1 MEVHIIY
8 ILNQHILKSLWLV
21 YRENNVQG
29 MLQLKVLLEES
40 DYWNHKFTH
49 KTVRVWVQKTVS
61 SSSRINTFLVDFGE
75 LTVNSQVRLE
85 INKQGQKLQ
94 KLVLWRWIR
103 FKFNF

>member
-1 MEVHIIY
+1 
-8 ILNQHILKSLWLV
+8 
-21 YRENNVQG
+21 
-29 MLQLKVLLEES
+29 
-40 DYWNHKFTH
+40 
-49 KTVRVWVQKTVS
+49 
-61 SSSRINTFLVDFGE
+61 VDFGE